1 KYWDRST
8 LDQSKNENA
17 VLWVNAYNDYHKNYN
32 EFKNKYMVKINY
44 PILGEP
50 PILINLMDGSQFS
63 AD

>member
-1 KYWDRST
+1 MQKKYQYYNQVLNKYWDRST

-50 PILINLMDGSQFS
+50 LY
-63 AD
+63 